1 MGDDNGSE
9 ASPCSMGCTLA
20 GNMVFVTSASFQ
32 GKIGGGGV
40 KAADGACINAAAK
53 AQIANAGGFR
63 AWISDSEHSPSSW
76 NPPPKGP
83 FILPDATVIA
93 TSWAQLTSGQL
104 AAPIDV
110 FESGETI
117 DDLPYFAWTG
127 TNTDGAATE
136 DRCSDWSTTSKPNKG
151 TRGLLTQKDTD
162 WTEHSTV
169 DCQQFARLICI
180 EQDL

>member
-20 GNMVFVTSASFQ
+20 GNMVFVTSESFQ

-40 KAADGACINAAAK
+40 KAADGACMNAAAK

-63 AWISDSEHSPSSW
+63 AWISDGEHSPSNW

-83 FILPDATVIA
+83 FILPDATIIA

-110 FESGETI
+110 FETGENV
-117 DDLPYFAWTG
+117 DELPYFAWTG

-136 DRCSDWSTTSKPNKG
+136 DRCSDWSTTSKPHKG
-151 TRGLLTQKDTD
+151 TWGSLTQKGMG
-162 WTEHSTV
+162 WTVHSTIE
-169 DCQQFARLICI
+169 CQQFARLICI
-180 EQDL
+180 EQ